1 MDRRKFLKIMGA
13 AGAMSALPLK
23 FGLKGLGLSQ
33 AWAVTNSPR
42 IDEIPPRFKASHPS
56 YSPQSN

>member
-33 AWAVTNSPR
+33 AWAITNSPGLTKFHP
-42 IDEIPPRFKASHPS
+42 DSKAAHPS
-56 YSPQSN
+56 YSAQS